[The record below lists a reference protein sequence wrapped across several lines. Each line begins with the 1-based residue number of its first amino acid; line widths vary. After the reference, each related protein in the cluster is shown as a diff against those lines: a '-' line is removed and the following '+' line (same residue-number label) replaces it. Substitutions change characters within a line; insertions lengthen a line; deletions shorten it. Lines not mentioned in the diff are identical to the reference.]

1 MPAKRVHIETQ
12 HQPIVAL
19 FVYYLLSLQEVIAQR
34 LITFKLLT
42 FPKGMNLVLDHDALP
57 SMSIPPNSLHLY
69 LHEFVKEHHIYQP
82 IQERG
87 P

>member
-1 MPAKRVHIETQ
+1 MPTKHMHIETQ

-19 FVYYLLSLQEVIAQR
+19 FVCYLLSLQEVIAQH
-34 LITFKLLT
+34 LIIFKLLT
-42 FPKGMNLVLDHDALP
+42 FHKGMNLVLDHDALP
-57 SMSIPPNSLHLY
+57 SMLIPPSSLRLY
-69 LHEFVKEHHIYQP
+69 LHEFVKEHRIYQP